1 MENMEAFDSDLLG
14 VMGSRYDDGETPKE
28 MPVMERKPVGP
39 GTQAKPTKLVE
50 KTPCPFPKPPKGF
63 MDKLMGCATWAMVCG
78 GIAMLLWW
86 FEINGLMAHVAAF
99 PCIVVCCLLAGFG
112 VGMNIAR

>member
-1 MENMEAFDSDLLG
+1 MENMEAFDPDLLG

-50 KTPCPFPKPPKGF
+50 KTPCPFPKPAPGL
-63 MDKLMGCATWAMVCG
+63 MDRLTNAALWAGICG
-78 GIAMLLWW
+78 GISMLLWW
-86 FEINGLMAHVAAF
+86 FEINGLMAMEAAF
-99 PCIVVCCLLAGFG
+99 PCIVVCALLAGFG
-112 VGMNIAR
+112 VGSNIK